1 MEEKIIS
8 EFKVIETEDGY
19 RIEIKGNKE
28 QIKKMI
34 EGRFGFGRR
43 GPFGGRHHHR
53 GFGPFGFWGHH
64 GPWGHGPWGW
74 TDDEEE
80 DQPEQTEKA

>member
-1 MEEKIIS
+1 MEDKVIR

-28 QIKKMI
+28 QLKKFF
-34 EGRFGFGRR
+34 EHREHGFGRR
-43 GPFGGRHHHR
+43 QWRHHR
-53 GFGPFGFWGHH
+53 GGPGFGPFGFWGH

-74 TDDEEE
+74 DDEDEEE
-80 DQPEQTEKA
+80 SEETAKA